1 MWLGRLDWPRH
12 SVNTSVESQGN
23 IMYDL
28 IVIGAGPGGYEA
40 AAYAA
45 KLGRKVALFEKSEL
59 GGTCLNVGCIPTK
72 TLLRS
77 ARALEDCR
85 AAAQY
90 GVTVGAA
97 AFDMAAVQ
105 ARKQQVVAMLIKGVA
120 GMLKRAGVD
129 VIKAEAKLA
138 GRGKVVADGKEYE
151 AANILVA
158 TGSVPAAPPIP
169 GLRDNPGVL
178 DSTGILGLD
187 AVPESLV
194 IIGGGVIGLEFA
206 SFFATVGTK
215 VTVVEM
221 LPKIAPVVDEE
232 IGKKLMGELKK
243 AGVVFHLSCKVVRI
257 EDKTLVYA
265 TPEGKEESVTGTW
278 ILNATGRS
286 PVLKGIGLEEAGV
299 DFDRR
304 GVKADEFG
312 KTNVPGIWAC
322 GDVTGR
328 CLLAHAA
335 TREGIVA
342 VNNMF
347 GIPDRLRY
355 SAIPSV
361 IYTHPEVAQVG
372 ATEDDLKARGVA
384 YRKAVM
390 PMAIAGRFV
399 VDNAGQS
406 GTVKVLVGEEHGQVL
421 GVHMIGGCC
430 GEFIASAA
438 AMVEMELRVEDVRQ
452 IVFPHPTT
460 SEALKETI
468 LHA

>member
-1 MWLGRLDWPRH
+1 
-12 SVNTSVESQGN
+12 
-23 IMYDL
+23 MYDL

-45 KLGRKVALFEKSEL
+45 KLGKKVALCEKNEL

-77 ARALEDCR
+77 AKAFEDCR
-85 AAAQY
+85 EAKLYGVHGAAQ
-90 GVTVGAA
+90 ASL
-97 AFDMAAVQ
+97 DLAAVQ
-105 ARKQQVVAMLIKGVA
+105 ARKKSVVDTLIKGVT

-129 VIKAEAKLA
+129 VIKAEAKIVA
-138 GRGKVVADGKEYE
+138 PGKVSADGKIYE

-158 TGSVPAAPPIP
+158 TGSVPAVPPIP
-169 GLRDNPGVL
+169 GLRDNSQVL
-178 DSTGILGLD
+178 DSTGILNLD
-187 AVPESLV
+187 TVPESLV
-194 IIGGGVIGLEFA
+194 IIGAGVIGLEFA
-206 SFFATVGTK
+206 SFFATVGSK

-232 IGKKLMGELKK
+232 IAKGLMTALKKL
-243 AGVVFHLSCKVVRI
+243 GVTFNLSCKVTRV
-257 EDKTLVYA
+257 EGSTLFF
-265 TPEGKEESVTGTW
+265 TDPEGKEQKVIGTY
-278 ILNATGRS
+278 ILNSTGRS
-286 PVLKGIGLEEAGV
+286 PVLKGIGLEECGV
-299 DFDRR
+299 FFDRR
-304 GVKADEFG
+304 GIKTDEFG

-347 GIPDRLRY
+347 GKPDRMRY
-355 SAIPSV
+355 SAVPSV

-372 ATEDDLKARGVA
+372 ATEVELKEKGIA

-390 PMAIAGRFV
+390 PMAIAGRFIV
-399 VDNAGQS
+399 EHAGKT
-406 GTVKVLVGEEHGQVL
+406 GTVKVLVSEKYGQIL
-421 GVHMIGGCC
+421 GVHMIGGAC

-438 AMVEMELRVEDVRQ
+438 AMVELELCVEDVRQ
-452 IVFPHPTT
+452 IVFPHPTC
-460 SEALKETI
+460 SEALKETV

>member
-1 MWLGRLDWPRH
+1 
-12 SVNTSVESQGN
+12 
-23 IMYDL
+23 MYDL

-45 KLGRKVALFEKSEL
+45 KLGKKVTLFEKNEL

-77 ARALEDCR
+77 AKALEDCHE
-85 AAAQY
+85 AKLY
-90 GVTVGAA
+90 GVHTAEA
-97 AFDMAAVQ
+97 TIDMAAVQ
-105 ARKQQVVAMLIKGVA
+105 ARKKSVVDILIKGVA

-129 VIKAEAKLA
+129 VIKAEAKIA
-138 GRGKVVADGKEYE
+138 APGKVSADDKTYE

-169 GLRDNPGVL
+169 GLRDNPLVL
-178 DSTGILGLD
+178 DSTGILNLD
-187 AVPESLV
+187 AIPESLV
-194 IIGGGVIGLEFA
+194 VIGGGVIGLEFA
-206 SFFATVGTK
+206 SFFATVGSK

-221 LPKIAPVVDEE
+221 LPKIAPVVDDD
-232 IGKKLMGELKK
+232 IAKGLMTALKKL
-243 AGVVFHLSCKVVRI
+243 GVAFNLSCKVTRI
-257 EDKTLVYA
+257 EGSTLVF
-265 TPEGKEESVTGTW
+265 TDPDGKEQQVTGTY
-278 ILNATGRS
+278 ILNSTGRS
-286 PVLKGIGLEEAGV
+286 PVLKGVGLEECGV
-299 DFDRR
+299 VFDRR
-304 GVKADEFG
+304 GIKTDEFG

-347 GIPDRLRY
+347 GKPDRMRY
-355 SAIPSV
+355 CAIPSV
-361 IYTHPEVAQVG
+361 VYTHPEVAQVG
-372 ATEDDLKARGVA
+372 ATEAELKEKGVA

-390 PMAIAGRFV
+390 PMAIAGRFIV
-399 VDNAGQS
+399 ENAGKT
-406 GTVKVLVGEEHGQVL
+406 GTVKVLVSEKYGQVL
-421 GVHMIGGCC
+421 GVHMIGGSC

-438 AMVEMELRVEDVRQ
+438 AMVELELCVEDVHQ
-452 IVFPHPTT
+452 IVFPHPTC

-468 LHA
+468 IHA

>member
-1 MWLGRLDWPRH
+1 
-12 SVNTSVESQGN
+12 
-23 IMYDL
+23 MYDL

-45 KLGRKVALFEKSEL
+45 KLGKKVALFEKNEL

-72 TLLRS
+72 TFLRS
-77 ARALEDCR
+77 ARAFEDCLEAER
-85 AAAQY
+85 YGIKGAGEAQL
-90 GVTVGAA
+90 
-97 AFDMAAVQ
+97 DMKAVQ
-105 ARKQQVVAMLIKGVA
+105 ARKQSVVATLIKGVA
-120 GMLKRAGVD
+120 GMLKRSGVE

-138 GRGKVVADGKEYE
+138 GKGKVVADGKEYE

-158 TGSVPAAPPIP
+158 TGSVPACPPIP
-169 GLRDNPGVL
+169 GLRDNPYVL
-178 DSTGILGLD
+178 DSTGILNLD
-187 AVPESLV
+187 TIPSELV
-194 IIGGGVIGLEFA
+194 VIGGGVIGLEFA

-215 VTVVEM
+215 VTIVEM

-232 IGKKLMGELKK
+232 ISKKLMAELKK
-243 AGVVFHLSCKVVRI
+243 EGIVFNLSCKVQKI
-257 EDKTLVYA
+257 EGNVLTFTD
-265 TPEGKEESVTGTW
+265 PDGKEQKITGDY
-278 ILNATGRS
+278 ILSAIGRS
-286 PVLKGIGLEEAGV
+286 PVLQGIGLEEAGV
-299 DFDRR
+299 YFERR
-304 GVKADEFG
+304 GIKTDEFG

-322 GDVTGR
+322 GDCTGR

-342 VNNMF
+342 VHNMF
-347 GIPDRLRY
+347 GIADRMRY

-372 ATEDDLKARGVA
+372 ATEDELKAKGVA
-384 YRKAVM
+384 YKKAVM
-390 PMAIAGRFV
+390 PMAVAGRFMV
-399 VDNAGQS
+399 ENDGKA
-406 GTVKVLVGEEHGQVL
+406 GTVKVLVSEKYGQVL

-430 GEFIASAA
+430 GEFIASAS
-438 AMVEMELRVEDVRQ
+438 AMVETEQCVDDIRQ

>member
-1 MWLGRLDWPRH
+1 
-12 SVNTSVESQGN
+12 
-23 IMYDL
+23 MYDL

-45 KLGRKVALFEKSEL
+45 KLGKKVALFEKNEL

-77 ARALEDCR
+77 AKALEDCHE
-85 AAAQY
+85 AKLY
-90 GVTVGAA
+90 GVHTAEA
-97 AFDMAAVQ
+97 TIDMAAVQ
-105 ARKQQVVAMLIKGVA
+105 ARKKSVVDTLSKGVA

-129 VIKAEAKLA
+129 VIKAEAKITA
-138 GRGKVVADGKEYE
+138 PGKVSADGKTYE

-169 GLRDNPGVL
+169 GLRDNPLVL
-178 DSTGILGLD
+178 DSTGILDLN
-187 AVPESLV
+187 AVPDSLV
-194 IIGGGVIGLEFA
+194 VIGGGVIGLEFA
-206 SFFATVGTK
+206 SFFATVGSK

-221 LPKIAPVVDEE
+221 LPKIAPVVDDD
-232 IGKKLMGELKK
+232 IAKGLMTALKKL
-243 AGVVFHLSCKVVRI
+243 GVTFNLSCKVTRI
-257 EDKTLVYA
+257 EGSTLVF
-265 TPEGKEESVTGTW
+265 TDPDGKEQQVTGTY
-278 ILNATGRS
+278 ILNSTGRS
-286 PVLKGIGLEEAGV
+286 PVLKGVGLEECGV
-299 DFDRR
+299 VCDRR
-304 GVKADEFG
+304 GIKTDEFG

-347 GIPDRLRY
+347 GKPDRMRY
-355 SAIPSV
+355 CAIPSV
-361 IYTHPEVAQVG
+361 VYTHPEVAQVG
-372 ATEDDLKARGVA
+372 ATEAELKEKGVA

-390 PMAIAGRFV
+390 PMAIAGRFIV
-399 VDNAGQS
+399 ENAGKT
-406 GTVKVLVGEEHGQVL
+406 GTVKVLVSEKYGQVL
-421 GVHMIGGCC
+421 GVHMIGGSC

-438 AMVEMELRVEDVRQ
+438 AMVELELCVEDVHQ
-452 IVFPHPTT
+452 IVFPHPTC

-468 LHA
+468 IHA

>member
-1 MWLGRLDWPRH
+1 
-12 SVNTSVESQGN
+12 
-23 IMYDL
+23 MYDL

-45 KLGRKVALFEKSEL
+45 KLGKKVALFEKNEL

-77 ARALEDCR
+77 AKALEDCHE
-85 AAAQY
+85 AKLY
-90 GVTVGAA
+90 GVHTAEA
-97 AFDMAAVQ
+97 TIDMAAVQ
-105 ARKQQVVAMLIKGVA
+105 ARKKSVVDILIKGVA

-129 VIKAEAKLA
+129 VIKAEAKITA
-138 GRGKVVADGKEYE
+138 PGKVSADGKTYE

-169 GLRDNPGVL
+169 GLRDNPLVL
-178 DSTGILGLD
+178 DSTGILDLN
-187 AVPESLV
+187 AVPDSLV
-194 IIGGGVIGLEFA
+194 VIGGGVIGLEFA
-206 SFFATVGTK
+206 SFFATVGSK

-221 LPKIAPVVDEE
+221 LPKIAPVVDDD
-232 IGKKLMGELKK
+232 IAKGLMTALKKL
-243 AGVVFHLSCKVVRI
+243 GVTFNLSCKVTRI
-257 EDKTLVYA
+257 EGSTLVF
-265 TPEGKEESVTGTW
+265 TDPDGKEQQVTGTY
-278 ILNATGRS
+278 ILNSTGRS
-286 PVLKGIGLEEAGV
+286 PVLKGVGLEECGV
-299 DFDRR
+299 VFDRR
-304 GVKADEFG
+304 GIKTDEFG

-335 TREGIVA
+335 TREGVVA

-347 GIPDRLRY
+347 GKPDRMRY

-361 IYTHPEVAQVG
+361 VYTHPEVAQVG
-372 ATEDDLKARGVA
+372 ATEAELKEKGVA

-390 PMAIAGRFV
+390 PMAIAGRFIV
-399 VDNAGQS
+399 ENAGKT
-406 GTVKVLVGEEHGQVL
+406 GTVKVLVSEKYGQVL
-421 GVHMIGGCC
+421 GVHMIGGSC

-438 AMVEMELRVEDVRQ
+438 AMVELELCVEDVHQ
-452 IVFPHPTT
+452 IVFPHPTC

-468 LHA
+468 IHA

>member
-1 MWLGRLDWPRH
+1 
-12 SVNTSVESQGN
+12 
-23 IMYDL
+23 MYDL

-45 KLGRKVALFEKSEL
+45 KLGKKVALFEKNEL

-77 ARALEDCR
+77 AKALEDCHE
-85 AAAQY
+85 AKLY
-90 GVTVGAA
+90 GVHTAEA
-97 AFDMAAVQ
+97 TIDMAAVQ
-105 ARKQQVVAMLIKGVA
+105 ARKKSVVDILIKGVA

-129 VIKAEAKLA
+129 VIKAEAKITA
-138 GRGKVVADGKEYE
+138 PGKVSADGKTYE

-169 GLRDNPGVL
+169 GLRDNPLVL
-178 DSTGILGLD
+178 DSTGILNLD
-187 AVPESLV
+187 AIPESLV
-194 IIGGGVIGLEFA
+194 VIGGGVIGLEFA
-206 SFFATVGTK
+206 SFFATVGSK

-221 LPKIAPVVDEE
+221 LPKIAPVVDDD
-232 IGKKLMGELKK
+232 IAKGLMTALKKL
-243 AGVVFHLSCKVVRI
+243 GVTFNLSCKVTRI
-257 EDKTLVYA
+257 EGSTLVF
-265 TPEGKEESVTGTW
+265 TDPDGKEQQVTGTY
-278 ILNATGRS
+278 ILNSTGRS
-286 PVLKGIGLEEAGV
+286 PVLKGVGLEECGV
-299 DFDRR
+299 VFDRR
-304 GVKADEFG
+304 GIKTDEFG

-347 GIPDRLRY
+347 GKPDRMRY
-355 SAIPSV
+355 CAIPSV
-361 IYTHPEVAQVG
+361 VYTHPEVAQVG
-372 ATEDDLKARGVA
+372 ATEAELKEKGVA

-390 PMAIAGRFV
+390 PMAIAGRFIV
-399 VDNAGQS
+399 ENAGKT
-406 GTVKVLVGEEHGQVL
+406 GTVKVLVSEKYGQVL
-421 GVHMIGGCC
+421 GVHMIGGSC

-438 AMVEMELRVEDVRQ
+438 AMVELELCVEDVHQ
-452 IVFPHPTT
+452 IVFPHPTC

-468 LHA
+468 IHA